1 MRNIEAEADARRAIV
16 REARDRRIAQ
26 RIDWPDD
33 TTPRT
38 DRPVRF
44 GFIATLGPIAADG
57 FYADAWYARTSR

>member
-26 RIDWPDD
+26 RIDWTDD

-44 GFIATLGPIAADG
+44 VRKD
-57 FYADAWYARTSR
+57 DAQAWFSGHTQSFTNR